1 MGNNDFDF
9 GDALTFGVGYATG
22 NPMAA
27 KAAGWAWNA
36 YDNNKK
42 KNKNTGHPSGGTAP
56 NKGGYNFG
64 DLANITMQAAAARKS
79 SKKQAQA
86 MQNAGKLDLGYLRQ
100 EAENNGFNPL
110 TVLQSTGGAGS
121 TKSANAGLLA
131 SSQFWATYADGLGE
145 LNNRQYEQGLIDADK
160 KPEKTE
166 QEKFIERHGVPLLVP
181 VTTGQMD
188 GKQNVSYMTI
198 NPELMETRM
207 SELMGSMFVQGLQYS
222 YQNGVPFGKFVE
234 TLNGLPPALTKSLQ
248 NLKAAF
254 PNLDKDKAEIPSANE
269 IKREVAKQLGKEA
282 SNMLGEYLD
291 GKLQGFEKSIG
302 HNRNNGKIITTPIDQ
317 QQDVLDA
324 LGL

>member
-1 MGNNDFDF
+1 MGNNDFDW
-9 GDALTFGVGYATG
+9 GDAISFGVGYATG

-27 KAAGWAWNA
+27 KAAGWAFDA

-56 NKGGYNFG
+56 DKGGYNFG

-145 LNNRQYEQGLIDADK
+145 LNNRQYEQGLLDANK

-166 QEKFIERHGVPLLVP
+166 REKFIDRHGIPLLVP
-181 VTTGQMD
+181 ATTGGME
-188 GKQNVSYMTI
+188 GKQSVLYMTI

-207 SELMGSMFVQGLQYS
+207 SELMGSMFVQGLQYT
-222 YQNGVPFGKFVE
+222 YQNGVPFDKFVDV
-234 TLNGLPPALTKSLQ
+234 LSGLPPAFTKSLQ
-248 NLKAAF
+248 NLKDTF
-254 PNLDKDKAEIPSANE
+254 PNLEKGEIPTKDE
-269 IKREVAKQLGKEA
+269 LVAAVEQELGKAAERKYKEWT
-282 SNMLGEYLD
+282 NGLGEYLD
-291 GKLQGFEKSIG
+291 SKLPKK
-302 HNRNNGKIITTPIDQ
+302 NKNGKIITTPIDQ
-317 QQDVLDA
+317 QQKIA
-324 LGL
+324 NELGL

>member
-1 MGNNDFDF
+1 MGNNDFDW
-9 GDALTFGVGYATG
+9 GDAISFGVGYATG

-27 KAAGWAWNA
+27 KAAGWAYNA
-36 YDNNKK
+36 YDNNKN
-42 KNKNTGHPSGGTAP
+42 KNKNIGHPSGGTAP
-56 NKGGYNFG
+56 DKGGYNFG

-145 LNNRQYEQGLIDADK
+145 LNNRQYEQGLIDANK

-188 GKQNVSYMTI
+188 GKQHVSYMTI

-234 TLNGLPPALTKSLQ
+234 TLNGLPPALTKSIQ
-248 NLKAAF
+248 NLKDAF
-254 PNLDKDKAEIPSANE
+254 PKLEKGEVPSPQEISKA
-269 IKREVAKQLGKEA
+269 VAKELGKQA

-291 GKLQGFEKSIG
+291 GKLQGVEKSMG
-302 HNRNNGKIITTPIDQ
+302 HKRKGNIIQTPIDQ

>member
-1 MGNNDFDF
+1 MGNNDFPW
-9 GDALTFGVGYATG
+9 GDAISFGVGYATG
-22 NPMAA
+22 NPFAA
-27 KAAGWAWNA
+27 KAAGWAFDA
-36 YDNNKK
+36 YENNKN

-56 NKGGYNFG
+56 DKGGYNFG

-145 LNNRQYEQGLIDADK
+145 LNNRQYEQRLIDANK

-166 QEKFIERHGVPLLVP
+166 REKFIDRYKVPLLVP
-181 VTTGQMD
+181 VTTGGMK
-188 GKQNVSYMTI
+188 GETNVLYQTI

-207 SELMGSMFVQGLQYS
+207 SELMGSMFVQGIQAS
-222 YQNGVPFGKFVE
+222 YQRGIEFQVFVDGLEGVP
-234 TLNGLPPALTKSLQ
+234 PAVKKSLT
-248 NLKAAF
+248 NLYETFDGKV
-254 PNLDKDKAEIPSANE
+254 PTQQEIMNFLKKQMGDWYTKKANE
-269 IKREVAKQLGKEA
+269 IGDNLQNWLPKKPNIKTSTLPPH
-282 SNMLGEYLD
+282 EYEYNLYD
-291 GKLQGFEKSIG
+291 DTYKK
-302 HNRNNGKIITTPIDQ
+302 K
-317 QQDVLDA
+317 
-324 LGL
+324 